1 MKKTTHRTRII
12 FLALCALGL
21 VCSSSLVY
29 GAVAVNTETVPG
41 HEMTVPVTQNGH
53 DVALHEVA
61 GEHGDAA
68 AVHGEAAGHE
78 EVHKTLSGD
87 NIKNFIFRIL
97 NFAILIYLLVRFG
110 AKKVGDGLSERRQ
123 AIKDEIENLEE
134 RKAVAENSY
143 RELAAKLAMVER
155 DIDGIVAKAV
165 AQAEVEKAK
174 IIEKAEQ
181 TAEDIKRQA
190 EMAIQKEL
198 MDARR
203 TLKDEVADQAAVLA
217 EELIV
222 RNLTED
228 DQVKIVEEYL
238 DKVGAVQ

>member
-1 MKKTTHRTRII
+1 MKKTTYRTRMI
-12 FLALCALGL
+12 FLALFALGL
-21 VCSSSLVY
+21 VFSSSFVY
-29 GAVAVNTETVPG
+29 AISTAEPAGYEATVPADQGAHDVTLHEEAVAG
-41 HEMTVPVTQNGH
+41 
-53 DVALHEVA
+53 
-61 GEHGDAA
+61 
-68 AVHGEAAGHE
+68 HGEAAGHG

-123 AIKDEIENLEE
+123 AIKDEIEDLEE

-155 DIDGIVAKAV
+155 DIDGIVAKAM
-165 AQAEVEKAK
+165 AQAEIEKAK

-181 TAEDIKRQA
+181 TASDIKRQA

>member
-1 MKKTTHRTRII
+1 MEKTTYRTRII
-12 FLALCALGL
+12 FLTLFALGL
-21 VCSSSLVY
+21 VFSSSVVY
-29 GAVAVNTETVPG
+29 ASSAVELTEHELAVVAD
-41 HEMTVPVTQNGH
+41 QDGH
-53 DVALHEVA
+53 DVTLHEETVV
-61 GEHGDAA
+61 GHE
-68 AVHGEAAGHE
+68 EAAGHE
-78 EVHKTLSGD
+78 EFHCNTLSSE
-87 NIKNFIFRIL
+87 NLKNLIFRIL
-97 NFAILIYLLVRFG
+97 NFAVLIYLLVRFG
-110 AKKVGDGLSERRQ
+110 AKRVGDGLAERRQ
-123 AIKDEIENLEE
+123 AIKDEIEDLEE

-143 RELAAKLAMVER
+143 REFAAKLAIIER
-155 DIDGIVAKAV
+155 DIDTIVDKAV
-165 AQAEVEKAK
+165 AQAEVEKAR

-181 TAEDIKRQA
+181 AAEDIKRQA

-238 DKVGAVQ
+238 DRVGAVQ